1 MNKTIRA
8 TWAQIKA
15 EILRTI
21 RNKRFVIFTIVM
33 PAVFYFIF
41 TSTVGD
47 NTQVGGTDWKAYYL
61 MSMTT
66 YGVIGASVTS
76 LAIRFARERSQGWN
90 RLMRITPLPG
100 WAQITAK
107 VAGQGLL
114 NLGVILF
121 MFLMGAL
128 VKDVRLSALQW
139 IESGLWIWLGAF
151 AFMSLGTLL
160 GTIRN
165 VEVVQ
170 VVGNLVY
177 MAMSIV
183 GGLWMPTATM
193 PDLMQKIAKLMPTYQ
208 LGQGAWSIVGGRTV
222 EWLGVAILA
231 AYVAVFMILST
242 YIMRKQEAV

>member
-1 MNKTIRA
+1 MSTTARA
-8 TWAQIKA
+8 TLAQIKA
-15 EILRTI
+15 EILRTV
-21 RNKRFVIFTIVM
+21 RNKRFVIFSIIM
-33 PAVFYFIF
+33 PAAFYFIF

-76 LAIRFARERSQGWN
+76 LAVRIARERSQGWT

-114 NLGVILF
+114 NLCIILF
-121 MFLMGAL
+121 MFLIGAL
-128 VKDVRLSALQW
+128 VKDVNLTALQW

-170 VVGNLVY
+170 VVGNMVY

-193 PDLMQKIAKLMPTYQ
+193 PDLMQTIAKAMPTYQ
-208 LGQGAWSIVGGRTV
+208 LGQGAWSIVGGGAI
-222 EWLGVAILA
+222 EWMGVGILA
-231 AYVAVFMILST
+231 AYVVVFMILST
-242 YIMRKQEAV
+242 YIIRKQEAV